1 MNRALD
7 ETVERLFGDRRLM
20 RRFRRN
26 PHRAL
31 RGSGLS
37 AKEIDALKRGDG
49 KELLE
54 LGLDR
59 RFLAK
64 PAPANAGV
72 LHDWMLRNARRMVP
86 ASLLGALA
94 LTLGPAAT
102 APAGGRGRVSKRQ
115 ARITGYRDDPAPAT
129 ATFTG
134 KIKSTDPG
142 CKAGARATLFLDQR
156 QGPDVREG
164 SDKTSK
170 NGAFEIQTKGQPLP
184 GLVFYVLVQ
193 ARRLRDGDRCKPDDS
208 PDFTVRTLPRSWA
221 P

>member
-1 MNRALD
+1 MSNKALD
-7 ETVERLFGDRRLM
+7 DTAERLFGDRRLM

-37 AKEIDALKRGDG
+37 TREVDALKRGDG

-72 LHDWMLRNARRMVP
+72 LHDWMLRNARRLVP

-94 LTLGPAAT
+94 LTLGAAT
-102 APAGGRGRVSKRQ
+102 APAGGGRVSKRRAQ
-115 ARITGYRDDPAPAT
+115 ILGYRDDPAPAT
-129 ATFTG
+129 ATFFG
-134 KIKSTDPG
+134 KVKSADPG
-142 CKAGARATLFLDQR
+142 CKAGAPARLFLDQR

-170 NGAFEIQTKGQPLP
+170 NGAFEIHTMGHPFP
-184 GLVFYVLVQ
+184 GLIFYVLVK
-193 ARRLRDGDRCKPDDS
+193 ARRLKDGDRCKPDGS

>member
-37 AKEIDALKRGDG
+37 TQEIDALKRGDG

-64 PAPANAGV
+64 EAPANEGV

-94 LTLGPAAT
+94 FALGPAAT
-102 APAGGRGRVSKRQ
+102 APAVGRRVAKRQ
-115 ARITGYRDDPAPAT
+115 VRITGYRDDPLPAT
-129 ATFTG
+129 ATFLG
-134 KIKSTDPG
+134 KVKSVDPG
-142 CKAGARATLFLDQR
+142 CKAGARATLFLDRR

-164 SDKTSK
+164 SDRTSK
-170 NGAFEIQTKGQPLP
+170 NGTFEIQTKGHPFP
-184 GLVFYVLVQ
+184 GLIFYVLVK
-193 ARRLRDGDRCKPDDS
+193 ARTLRDGDRCKPDDS
-208 PDFTVRTLPRSWA
+208 PDFTVQTAPRSWA